1 MEDQNIENFNEEELI
16 IYNYLNEED
25 KEEKTRTVSDLKDK
39 ILELEK
45 MKDLIPKIEEKD
57 QKMADD
63 LIKQYF
69 EEKEK
74 DKEKK

>member
-1 MEDQNIENFNEEELI
+1 MEDQNTEYFNEEELI

-25 KEEKTRTVSDLKDK
+25 KSERSRAVSDLKDK

-74 DKEKK
+74 DK